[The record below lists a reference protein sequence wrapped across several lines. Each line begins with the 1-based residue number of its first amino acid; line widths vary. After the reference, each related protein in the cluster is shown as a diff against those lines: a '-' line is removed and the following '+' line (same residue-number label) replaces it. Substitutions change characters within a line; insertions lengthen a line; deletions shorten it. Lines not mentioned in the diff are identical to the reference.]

1 MLRTE
6 QQKTVGVFFIH
17 STFCHYEREDSGGG
31 VIPKGE
37 TEGARTNKDGYPE
50 HGCQMAIARF
60 LDYMC
65 LALWAC
71 RTMAPLRYAAKL
83 YGTLQNL
90 IPSFPWIAPGWRAEG
105 AI

>member
-37 TEGARTNKDGYPE
+37 TEGAQTNKDGYPE
-50 HGCQMAIARF
+50 HGCQMAIAKF

-71 RTMAPLRYAAKL
+71 RTMALHYAA
-83 YGTLQNL
+83 LQSL
-90 IPSFPWIAPGWRAEG
+90 PPPPWHNPRKRRDQIL
-105 AI
+105 